1 MHSAERS
8 IYKIK
13 LDKFEGP
20 FDLLLYLVKNSK
32 ININDL
38 SISEITEQFLQFLH
52 NTSELNIETASS
64 FILTAS
70 ILLYIKS
77 KTLLPQEIVFDD
89 EETDERKEFIDN
101 LIEYQKFKSVAGIMN
116 KIINEE
122 KILLRRDPQL
132 MIDFKDNDNWEEVS
146 IVDLIIA
153 FSKVAKEVDKTVFK
167 TVELEEISIDD
178 KINEILDYLN
188 KNGTITF
195 HLLFPTNYSKYK
207 LIVTF
212 LALLE
217 LVKMKKVYIYQHKL
231 FGSIRI
237 TRREEDNFGSKNR
250 S

>member
-1 MHSAERS
+1 MRNAEKS

-38 SISEITEQFLQFLH
+38 SISEITEQFLKFLH

-77 KTLLPQEIVFDD
+77 KTLLPQEIIFDD
-89 EETDERKEFIDN
+89 EETDERKEFVYN

-122 KILLRRDPQL
+122 KILIRREPQL

-153 FSKVAKEVDKTVFK
+153 FSKVAKEFDKTVFK

-178 KINEILDYLN
+178 KIDEILDYLN

-195 HLLFPTNYSKYK
+195 HLLFPTSYSKYM